1 MSSSSII
8 GFGINCSSTNW
19 YSACVCE
26 MGLAGYCSFLCALLM
41 IAGFRWKQQA
51 QGTPGRKVYLRQR
64 ERHGHPRV
72 PTQEDG
78 RWQRGA
84 VWKSANPREEFSRA
98 CQSDQWRC
106 WGRQPPLS
114 SAHVVLCHSRRARVL
129 HVLVLVLLSTCF
141 GPSA

>member
-1 MSSSSII
+1 MGSELTARRPI
-8 GFGINCSSTNW
+8 GTLP
-19 YSACVCE
+19 ACEV
-26 MGLAGYCSFLCALLM
+26 GLAGYCSFLCALLM

-114 SAHVVLCHSRRARVL
+114 SAHVVLCHSRQARVL